1 MNASHRSLKEDY
13 EVTGVEMDTLAEE
26 GQKLPGVLGSRI
38 TGGGFGGCTVSL
50 VKEDNVQEFIEKLA
64 PCIMINWIEC
74 RVLRGGHW

>member
-1 MNASHRSLKEDY
+1 
-13 EVTGVEMDTLAEE
+13 MDTLAEE

-64 PCIMINWIEC
+64 SVYHGKVGLNAEFYVADIGDGVRKIY
-74 RVLRGGHW
+74 